1 MSKFFYT
8 ACVFLISIGQ
18 IELFAQPYHDNV
30 WVHADRDD
38 ALLIDFSSGNPIIKD
53 IATDLVMDGASA
65 SICDA
70 QGALAFYTNGCR
82 VYNWRHELME
92 NGEGLNPG
100 EVYTDFCNP
109 FDEFP
114 RGYPTA
120 PQSSWIVPWP
130 GHFDQYLL
138 LHLRIAYDYDP
149 ATPQAVGIDQLLYSL
164 VDMRAN
170 NGEGTVVAK
179 NVVVDSLYREP
190 KSNLVR
196 HANGNDWW
204 YVNALGNSNG
214 YGVYLI
220 DSSGISFWK
229 NQFIGL
235 VDSSFNV
242 AGDQLVFTPQGDQL
256 VRFSVQQGLRLF
268 DFDRFTGI
276 LSNFRHVTFPQGT
289 PRQLRFGSVAVSPSR
304 QYAYVNNELEV
315 YQYDLRAEDIAG
327 SQLLIAEMV
336 DDGSMTLPPT
346 VQVMQLGPD
355 CKIYGYTVS
364 GMNHHVIHYPD
375 ERGDACGW
383 EQGGLPLGRYVFRD
397 QPTFPN
403 FRLGPAGEEGS
414 PCAEPIVSV
423 DAAPEIQEHM
433 ARVFPNPAGREVAF
447 VVADEGVTQVAL
459 FDGLGRVVASSE
471 LTLAAGEIGRL
482 ALTEI
487 PAGPYLL
494 RLRLDDG
501 RLVVRKLIIN
511 R

>member
-1 MSKFFYT
+1 MKKLFYT
-8 ACVFLISIGQ
+8 VYLFWTFTGQ
-18 IELFAQPYHDNV
+18 IPLTAQPYHDNI
-30 WVHADRDD
+30 WIFSDLNGASI
-38 ALLIDFSSGNPIIKD
+38 ADFSSGQVRVD
-53 IATDLVMDGASA
+53 SVETDLMLAGGSA

-70 QGALAFYTNGCR
+70 EGALAFYTNGCR

-100 EVYTDFCNP
+100 EIYDEYCNVN
-109 FDEFP
+109 DEFP
-114 RGYPTA
+114 RGYPNP
-120 PQSSWIVPWP
+120 PQSSQIVLRP
-130 GHFDQYLL
+130 GYEDQYFL
-138 LHLRIAYDYDP
+138 LHLNRVFNTGSELP
-149 ATPQAVGIDQLLYSL
+149 HVSFREKLLLTHVNMAV
-164 VDMRAN
+164 N
-170 NGEGTVVAK
+170 NGLGAVIEK
-179 NVVVDSLYREP
+179 NIVVDSILREG
-190 KSNLVR
+190 KMVLNR
-196 HANGNDWW
+196 HANGIDWW
-204 YVNALGNSNG
+204 LVNPLLNSNDFN
-214 YGVYLI
+214 VYLV
-220 DSSGISFWK
+220 DSSGVNFQHQQS
-229 NQFIGL
+229 IG
-235 VDSSFNV
+235 VIDSSFNV
-242 AGDQLVFTPQGDQL
+242 SGDQLVFTPRGDQL

-268 DFDRFTGI
+268 DFDRFTGT
-276 LSNFRHVTFPQGT
+276 LSNFRHVPFPQGT
-289 PRQLRFGSVAVSPSR
+289 PRQLRFGSVAVSPSG

-315 YQYDLRAEDIAG
+315 YQYDLWAEDIAG

-336 DDGSMTLPPT
+336 DDGAMLLPPT

-355 CKIYGYTVS
+355 CKIYAYMVNGDR
-364 GMNHHVIHYPD
+364 HHVIHYPD

-403 FRLGPAGEEGS
+403 FRLGPVGEEGS

-433 ARVFPNPAGREVAF
+433 ARVFPNPAGRAVAF
-447 VVADEGVTQVAL
+447 VVADAGVTQVAL
-459 FDGLGRVVASSE
+459 FDGLGRVVVRSA

-501 RLVVRKLIIN
+501 RLVVRKLIVN